1 MLKFYNGQMSSLLMS
16 RLVICFLNTI
26 IISSTLN
33 ANQLSRSNGGEK
45 STLIPIESNDKK
57 NNPLDHLLLIG
68 TRKNFDLNKV
78 EIFNFLDQL
87 KSKKN
92 RLNSDEK
99 FLEYVF
105 FEVHRRY
112 LKVFGPLTDFSQI
125 FQEGKYNCLTA
136 TTFYAIILDY
146 FNFQYDLIELPNHIF
161 LKVVLDQ
168 QSILIESTDP
178 LRGFIKD
185 SNEIKIHLKAY
196 VTSIKDSLTIKT
208 SLLEPIDF
216 HQLIGLHYFNLAI
229 KSFRFDNFKKSYI
242 AINKALF
249 YHKSPKL
256 FSFLNVLLEK
266 TKFTTLEKTLLMK
279 NKQVT

>member
-1 MLKFYNGQMSSLLMS
+1 MLNSCNGQMSRSLIS
-16 RLVICFLNTI
+16 RLVICILNTI

-33 ANQLSRSNGGEK
+33 ANQLLRSNGGEK
-45 STLIPIESNDKK
+45 PTIVPIKSNDKK
-57 NNPLDHLLLIG
+57 NNPLNHLLLIG
-68 TRKNFDLNKV
+68 TKKNFDSNKV
-78 EIFNFLDQL
+78 EIFNFLDKL
-87 KSKKN
+87 KSKKK

-161 LKVVLDQ
+161 LKVALDQ
-168 QSILIESTDP
+168 QSVLIESTDP
-178 LRGFIKD
+178 LSGFIKG
-185 SNEIKIHLKAY
+185 SNEIKTRL
-196 VTSIKDSLTIKT
+196 TSYNSSTKESLAIKVSLV
-208 SLLEPIDF
+208 EPIDF

-229 KSFRFDNFKKSYI
+229 KSLRFNNFKKSYI
-242 AINKALF
+242 AINKALCF
-249 YHKSPKL
+249 NKSPKL
-256 FSFLNVLLEK
+256 FSFLNLLLEN
-266 TKFTTLEKTLLMK
+266 TKFTPFEKALLMK
-279 NKQVT
+279 NNQLS